1 MARSHTARIAVA
13 FTIALS
19 SVTTAGLGLVA
30 ATPAVAEESSADL
43 QAKLDQAKAQLS
55 DLYDK
60 TTQVSEK
67 VNDAQV
73 ALDQTNEQI
82 TQTEAD
88 IEQKSKDLD
97 QAQSTLASRV
107 SSDYKSGGVSLMSI
121 IFESSSFDELT
132 SRIFYATK
140 AAQSDSQVIQ
150 QVKDLQ
156 DQLSQQKSALEDQK
170 AQQQK
175 DMDDLNNQKAAFEQ
189 QISDLNN
196 YTNSLDQQVKDK
208 LAEEQ
213 AAAQAAAKAQAEAA
227 AKAAEA
233 NNGNYYTPSESE
245 NTSSSTNDG
254 SSSSNSGSSNSG
266 TTSQTHSTSKPSSKP
281 STNSGSGS
289 SSSNDSSGSSSS
301 STGTRNAIIAAA
313 TAKVGSAYVWAASGP
328 SAFDCSG
335 LTAWAYA
342 AVGISLPHSSE
353 AQAAYCNKPASE
365 AVPGDIVWRS
375 GHVGIYIGGGTTIE
389 AMSPGVGVTY
399 GSLSDFVRAGSPL

>member
-1 MARSHTARIAVA
+1 
-13 FTIALS
+13 
-19 SVTTAGLGLVA
+19 
-30 ATPAVAEESSADL
+30 
-43 QAKLDQAKAQLS
+43 
-55 DLYDK
+55 
-60 TTQVSEK
+60 
-67 VNDAQV
+67 
-73 ALDQTNEQI
+73 
-82 TQTEAD
+82 
-88 IEQKSKDLD
+88 
-97 QAQSTLASRV
+97 
-107 SSDYKSGGVSLMSI
+107 
-121 IFESSSFDELT
+121 
-132 SRIFYATK
+132 
-140 AAQSDSQVIQ
+140 
-150 QVKDLQ
+150 
-156 DQLSQQKSALEDQK
+156 
-170 AQQQK
+170 
-175 DMDDLNNQKAAFEQ
+175 MD
-189 QISDLNN
+189 DLNN

-233 NNGNYYTPSESE
+233 NNGNYYTPSANE
-245 NTSSSTNDG
+245 NTSSSNNGG

-281 STNSGSGS
+281 STNSGSS
-289 SSSNDSSGSSSS
+289 SSSNDSTGSSSS